1 MTEVKQFWWKMPSG
15 QMKLVDVSEFHR
27 VMAALPD
34 RSNGVRPPAPTAARP
49 GLGDAIASAT
59 TKVGIKPCAGCKRRQ
74 AWLNRWTP
82 AWLSRLL
89 GRLGGAGAPLARCG
103 GCARRKAEAAAQAAA
118 QPQPA
123 AAPAR

>member
-1 MTEVKQFWWKMPSG
+1 MTEVKQFWWKMPNG

-34 RSNGVRPPAPTAARP
+34 RSNGVAPPAPNAARP

-59 TKVGIKPCAGCKRRQ
+59 KKVGIKPCAGCKRRQ

-89 GRLGGAGAPLARCG
+89 GRLGGAGAPPARCG
-103 GCARRKAEAAAQAAA
+103 GCARRKAEEAARTASR
-118 QPQPA
+118 PA
-123 AAPAR
+123 AAPTAAP